1 MSDPI
6 LKTPDILTDI
16 AKWLPTIQDHFQSS
30 TTEFVRNV
38 SVFPCILQL
47 NDSME
52 NMIHERQEEKK
63 AMDESIQKLQAE
75 KKTQGQ
81 KIVDLVQKVNIV
93 GKR

>member
-1 MSDPI
+1 
-6 LKTPDILTDI
+6 
-16 AKWLPTIQDHFQSS
+16 
-30 TTEFVRNV
+30 
-38 SVFPCILQL
+38 
-47 NDSME
+47 ME